1 MANSSQFAR
10 YPSLEGR
17 RVLIT
22 GGATGIGESL
32 VQHFAQQGASIAFL
46 DIQDEAAS
54 QLIQQIHSS
63 GHPAPA
69 YLHCDITRVDAV
81 HQSVAQAIEAL
92 GGLDT
97 VINNAGNDQRHA
109 TPEVTPELWDQLM
122 AVNLRHQFFVTQAAL
137 PALRRSAAESRSPS
151 ILNLSSIAWMIPNTG
166 MPVYVTA
173 KAAIVGLTR
182 TLAHELGPD
191 NIRVNAILPGAI
203 VTEKQRRLVLTP
215 EYTAI
220 VLANQ
225 ALKRHLLPDEVAR
238 LALFLASEDASAI
251 TGQSH
256 IIDGGWV

>member
-1 MANSSQFAR
+1 
-10 YPSLEGR
+10 
-17 RVLIT
+17 VLIT

-32 VQHFAQQGASIAFL
+32 VRHFAEQGAHLAFL

-54 QLIQQIHSS
+54 QLTQDIQAS
-63 GHPAPA
+63 GHPAPF
-69 YLHCDITRVDAV
+69 YLHCDMTDTQVV
-81 HQSVAQAIEAL
+81 HQSTAKAIEIL

-109 TPEVTPELWDQLM
+109 TAEVTAELWDNLM
-122 AVNLRHQFFVTQAAL
+122 AVNLRHQFFVTQSAI
-137 PALRRSAAESRSPS
+137 PALRQSASESRSPS

-182 TLAHELGPD
+182 TLAHELGSD

-225 ALKRHLLPDEVAR
+225 ALKRHLIPEEVAR
-238 LALFLASEDASAI
+238 LALFLASADASAI

>member
-1 MANSSQFAR
+1 
-10 YPSLEGR
+10 
-17 RVLIT
+17 
-22 GGATGIGESL
+22 
-32 VQHFAQQGASIAFL
+32 
-46 DIQDEAAS
+46 
-54 QLIQQIHSS
+54 
-63 GHPAPA
+63 
-69 YLHCDITRVDAV
+69 
-81 HQSVAQAIEAL
+81 VAQAIQTL

-97 VINNAGNDQRHA
+97 VINNAGNDQRHSTA
-109 TPEVTPELWDQLM
+109 DVTPELWDQLM
-122 AVNLRHQFFVTQAAL
+122 AVNLRHQFFITQAVL
-137 PALRRSAAESRSPS
+137 SSLRQSAVESRFPS

-225 ALKRHLLPDEVAR
+225 ALKRHLAPDEVAR
-238 LALFLASEDASAI
+238 LALFLASADASAI